1 MTDTTGIEF
10 STTILAY
17 PEPHYELRYEN
28 GTQNLKMV
36 DSITRHSLYNF
47 TIHFNQTMVEQSDY
61 GTYILVLNNLF
72 GEDFVYVNVIPQ
84 SKYYVMFRIFVRS
97 LA

>member
-10 STTILAY
+10 STTIIAY

-28 GTQNLKMV
+28 GTRNVQMMDN
-36 DSITRHSLYNF
+36 ITRNSLYNV

-61 GTYILVLNNLF
+61 GTYYLLLYNPF
-72 GEDFVYVNVIPQ
+72 GEAYVFVNVIPQ
-84 SKYYVMFRIFVRS
+84 SKYYLIFNKPKIS